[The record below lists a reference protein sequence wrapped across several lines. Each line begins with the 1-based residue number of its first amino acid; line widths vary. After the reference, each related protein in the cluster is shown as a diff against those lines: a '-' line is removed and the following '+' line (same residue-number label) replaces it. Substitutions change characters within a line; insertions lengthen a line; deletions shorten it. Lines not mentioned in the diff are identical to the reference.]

1 MKQIRLLCH
10 KTLKYFLDKNKVKY
24 VTINYLPAYT
34 VQEIKAMDAK
44 KVELANE
51 YEFQKQFPGCK
62 LRANMPP
69 FGNLFDMGCICFRR
83 TKR

>member
-34 VQEIKAMDAK
+34 VQEIAEISHVSAK
-44 KVELANE
+44 KLEKPC
-51 YEFQKQFPGCK
+51 YG
-62 LRANMPP
+62 
-69 FGNLFDMGCICFRR
+69 
-83 TKR
+83 